1 MAPPLSERKYDLVV
15 FGATGYTG
23 KLTSEQLLLSAPST
37 LKWAIAGRSRDRLAV
52 LAADYN
58 ARFPDRV
65 PVGKRVFFCHCL
77 EGWANPA
84 RRHRFLGPGRGRA
97 GGA

>member
-1 MAPPLSERKYDLVV
+1 MAPPPADRKYDLVV

-37 LKWAIAGRSRDRLAV
+37 LKWAVAGRSRDRLAL

-65 PVGKRVFFCHCL
+65 PVGACVRAVPI
-77 EGWANPA
+77 PA
-84 RRHRFLGPGRGRA
+84 SMPLIVYFPL
-97 GGA
+97 

>member
-1 MAPPLSERKYDLVV
+1 MAPPPADRKYDLVV

-23 KLTSEQLLLSAPST
+23 KLTCEQLLLSAPST

-65 PVGKRVFFCHCL
+65 SVGACARAVPI
-77 EGWANPA
+77 PA
-84 RRHRFLGPGRGRA
+84 RMALTVCFPLQRPSSRT
-97 GGA
+97 